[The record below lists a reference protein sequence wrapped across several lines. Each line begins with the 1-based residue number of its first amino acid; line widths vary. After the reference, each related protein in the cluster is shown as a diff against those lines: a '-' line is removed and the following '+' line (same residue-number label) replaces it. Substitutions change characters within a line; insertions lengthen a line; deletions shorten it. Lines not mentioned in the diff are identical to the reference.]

1 MTKSRNPLLS
11 HSGYSPNVV
20 IDALISRMGLKNDA
34 ALARALEVSPII
46 ISKIRNRRLMLGAT
60 MLICMHE
67 ESGISIRE
75 LKAMAG
81 LKCMARLA

>member
-11 HSGYSPNVV
+11 NPSYSPNVV
-20 IDALISRMGLKNDA
+20 IDALISRMGLPSDA
-34 ALARALEVSPII
+34 ELARRLDVAPPVISKLRHHKLPLGASLI
-46 ISKIRNRRLMLGAT
+46 IS
-60 MLICMHE
+60 MHE
-67 ESGISIRE
+67 ASGISIRE